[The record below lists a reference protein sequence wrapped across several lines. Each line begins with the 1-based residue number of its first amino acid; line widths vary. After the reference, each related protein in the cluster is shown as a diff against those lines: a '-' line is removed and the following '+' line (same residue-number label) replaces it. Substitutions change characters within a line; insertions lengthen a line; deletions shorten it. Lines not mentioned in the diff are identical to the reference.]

1 METIKSKIDSRG
13 ISFLQFLI
21 IFICFF
27 LNIIDGMDVLVISY
41 TAPVIASSWDISFET
56 LGVVFSSGVFGMAVG
71 ALLLAPYADNIGR
84 KKIILIS
91 TIIISIGILLT
102 GFSENIYHL
111 IFLRFL
117 SGVGIGTMLAS
128 TVSLVSEYTPN
139 RSRDF
144 WVSFILAGYPLG
156 AILAG
161 YLSNYILKYYSWQN
175 VYIIFGLISIFFI
188 PIIYFFL
195 LESIDFLIKNQPKN
209 ALSRINLILKKLH
222 FSKIELL
229 PSKTNVSNK
238 IPVNSLFQVRYL
250 NSTIKLWTAFF
261 FSFACLYF
269 LISWIPK
276 MVTELGLS
284 LELGIYSGTV
294 FNIGAFFGIVTQG
307 YFSSK
312 FGLKKIIS
320 IFLILTFI
328 IMTQIQHFFGSDCM
342 LLIFGVLGFTIQGG
356 FVGLYSVAARIYP
369 TEFRTTGVGWG
380 IGAGRLGAV
389 LAPMVAGILIGTGL
403 SIAMNFIIFA
413 IPALIAAL
421 ITYKISISD

>member
-1 METIKSKIDSRG
+1 METITSKIDSSN

-41 TAPVIASSWDISFET
+41 TAPVIASSWDISFEA
-56 LGVVFSSGVFGMAVG
+56 LGVVFSSGVLGMAIG
-71 ALLLAPYADNIGR
+71 ALLLAPYADKIGR

-102 GFSENIYHL
+102 GFSANIYHL

-117 SGVGIGTMLAS
+117 SGIGIGTMLAS

-144 WVSFILAGYPLG
+144 WVSFILAGYPIG

-161 YLSNYILKYYSWQN
+161 YLSNYILKYYSWEV
-175 VYIIFGLISIFFI
+175 VYIIFGIISIFFI

-195 LESIDFLIKNQPKN
+195 LESVDFLLKNQPKN
-209 ALSRINLILKKLH
+209 ALSRVNLILKKLD
-222 FSKIELL
+222 FSKIDSL
-229 PSKTNVSNK
+229 PNKVNLASK
-238 IPVNSLFQVRYL
+238 IPVNSLFQAKHID
-250 NSTIKLWTAFF
+250 STIKLWTAFF

-294 FNIGAFFGIVTQG
+294 FNIGAFFGIVAQG

-320 IFLILTFI
+320 IFLIVTFI
-328 IMTQIQHFFGSDCM
+328 IMTQIQHFFGSDWM

-389 LAPMVAGILIGTGL
+389 LGPLVAGILIGTGI
-403 SIAMNFIIFA
+403 SISMNFIIFA

-421 ITYKISISD
+421 VTYMISIAN

>member
-1 METIKSKIDSRG
+1 METIKSKIDSRN
-13 ISFLQFLI
+13 ISFFQYLI

-56 LGVVFSSGVFGMAVG
+56 LGVVFSSGVLGMAIG
-71 ALLLAPYADNIGR
+71 ALLLAPYADKIGR
-84 KKIILIS
+84 KKIILMS

-102 GFSENIYHL
+102 GFSKNIYHL

-117 SGVGIGTMLAS
+117 SGIGIGTMLAS

-144 WVSFILAGYPLG
+144 WVSFILAGYPIG

-161 YLSNYILKYYSWQN
+161 YLSNYILKYYSWEV

-195 LESIDFLIKNQPKN
+195 LESVDFLIKNQPKN
-209 ALSRINLILKKLH
+209 ALSRVNLILKKLDL
-222 FSKIELL
+222 SKIKIL
-229 PSKTNVSNK
+229 PSKINVGSK
-238 IPVNSLFQVRYL
+238 IPVNRLFKGKYFD
-250 NSTIKLWTAFF
+250 STIKLWMAFF

-320 IFLILTFI
+320 IFLIFTFL
-328 IMTQIQHFFGSDCM
+328 IMIQIQYFFGSDWM
-342 LLIFGVLGFTIQGG
+342 LLIFGALGFTIQGG

-389 LAPMVAGILIGTGL
+389 LGPLVAGILIGAGI
-403 SIAMNFIIFA
+403 SVSMNFIIFA

-421 ITYKISISD
+421 ITYMIAISD

>member
-1 METIKSKIDSRG
+1 METIKSKIDSSN
-13 ISFLQFLI
+13 ISFLQLLI

-41 TAPVIASSWDISFET
+41 TAPVIASSWDISFKT
-56 LGVVFSSGVFGMAVG
+56 LGIVFSSGVLGMAIG
-71 ALLLAPYADNIGR
+71 ALLLAPYADKIGR

-91 TIIISIGILLT
+91 TFIISIGILLT
-102 GFSENIYHL
+102 GFSVNIYHL

-117 SGVGIGTMLAS
+117 SGIGIGTMLAS

-144 WVSFILAGYPLG
+144 WVSFILAGYPIG

-161 YLSNYILKYYSWQN
+161 YLSNYILKYYSWEV
-175 VYIIFGLISIFFI
+175 VYIIFGIISIFFI

-195 LESIDFLIKNQPKN
+195 LESVDFLLKNQPKN
-209 ALSRINLILKKLH
+209 ALSRVNLILKKLD
-222 FSKIELL
+222 FSKIDSL
-229 PSKTNVSNK
+229 PNKVNLASK
-238 IPVNSLFQVRYL
+238 IPVNSLFQAKHIY
-250 NSTIKLWTAFF
+250 STIKLWTAFF

-320 IFLILTFI
+320 IFLIVTFI
-328 IMTQIQHFFGSDCM
+328 IMTQIQHFFGSDWM

-389 LAPMVAGILIGTGL
+389 LGPLVAGILIGTGI
-403 SIAMNFIIFA
+403 SISMNFIIFA

-421 ITYKISISD
+421 VTYMISIPK

>member
-1 METIKSKIDSRG
+1 METIKSKIDSRN
-13 ISFLQFLI
+13 ISFFQYLI

-56 LGVVFSSGVFGMAVG
+56 LGVVFSSGVLGMAIG
-71 ALLLAPYADNIGR
+71 ALLLAPYADKIGR
-84 KKIILIS
+84 KKIILMS

-102 GFSENIYHL
+102 GFSKNIYHL

-117 SGVGIGTMLAS
+117 SGIGIGTMLAS

-144 WVSFILAGYPLG
+144 WVSFILAGYPIG

-161 YLSNYILKYYSWQN
+161 YLSNYILKYYSWEV

-195 LESIDFLIKNQPKN
+195 LESVDFLIKNQPKN
-209 ALSRINLILKKLH
+209 ALSRVNLILKKLD
-222 FSKIELL
+222 FSKIDFL
-229 PSKTNVSNK
+229 PSKINIGSKT
-238 IPVNSLFQVRYL
+238 PVNSLFQTKYID
-250 NSTIKLWTAFF
+250 STIKLWTAFF

-320 IFLILTFI
+320 IFLIFTFL
-328 IMTQIQHFFGSDCM
+328 IMTQIQHFFGSDWM
-342 LLIFGVLGFTIQGG
+342 LLIFGALGFTIQGG

-389 LAPMVAGILIGTGL
+389 LGPLVAGILIGAGI
-403 SIAMNFIIFA
+403 SVSMNFIIFA

-421 ITYKISISD
+421 ITYMIAISD

>member
-1 METIKSKIDSRG
+1 MDTIKSKIDSSN
-13 ISFLQFLI
+13 ISFFQYLI

-41 TAPVIASSWDISFET
+41 TAPVIASSWDISFKA
-56 LGVVFSSGVFGMAVG
+56 LGVVFSSGVLGMAIG
-71 ALLLAPYADNIGR
+71 ALLLAPYADKIGR

-102 GFSENIYHL
+102 GFSVNIYHL

-117 SGVGIGTMLAS
+117 SGIGIGTMLAS

-144 WVSFILAGYPLG
+144 WVSFILAGYPIG

-161 YLSNYILKYYSWQN
+161 YLSNYILKYYSWEV
-175 VYIIFGLISIFFI
+175 VYIIFGIISIFFI

-195 LESIDFLIKNQPKN
+195 LESVDFLLKNQPKN
-209 ALSRINLILKKLH
+209 ALSRVNLILKKLD
-222 FSKIELL
+222 FSKIDYL
-229 PSKTNVSNK
+229 PNKVNLASK
-238 IPVNSLFQVRYL
+238 IPVNSLFQSKYID
-250 NSTIKLWTAFF
+250 STIKLWMAFF
-261 FSFACLYF
+261 LSFACLYF

-284 LELGIYSGTV
+284 LQLGIYSGTV

-320 IFLILTFI
+320 IFLIVTCV
-328 IMTQIQHFFGSDCM
+328 IMTQIQHFFGSDWM

-389 LAPMVAGILIGTGL
+389 LGPLVAGVLIGLGIGV
-403 SIAMNFIIFA
+403 SMNFIIFS

-421 ITYKISISD
+421 ITYMISVTD

>member
-1 METIKSKIDSRG
+1 MDTIKSKIDSSN
-13 ISFLQFLI
+13 ISFLQYLI

-27 LNIIDGMDVLVISY
+27 LNIIDGMDVLAISY
-41 TAPVIASSWDISFET
+41 TAPVIASSWDISFEA
-56 LGVVFSSGVFGMAVG
+56 LGVVFSSGVLGMAIG
-71 ALLLAPYADNIGR
+71 ALLLAPYADKIGR

-102 GFSENIYHL
+102 GFSANIYHL

-117 SGVGIGTMLAS
+117 SGIGIGTMLAS

-144 WVSFILAGYPLG
+144 WVSFILAGYPIG

-161 YLSNYILKYYSWQN
+161 YLSNYILKYYSWEV
-175 VYIIFGLISIFFI
+175 VYIIFGIISIFFI

-195 LESIDFLIKNQPKN
+195 LESVDFLLKNQPKN
-209 ALSRINLILKKLH
+209 ALSRVNLILKKLD
-222 FSKIELL
+222 FSKIDYL
-229 PSKTNVSNK
+229 PNKVNLASK
-238 IPVNSLFQVRYL
+238 IPVNSLFQSKYID
-250 NSTIKLWTAFF
+250 STIKLWMAFF

-284 LELGIYSGTV
+284 LQLGIYSGTV

-320 IFLILTFI
+320 IFLIVTCV
-328 IMTQIQHFFGSDCM
+328 IMTQIQHFFGSDWM

-389 LAPMVAGILIGTGL
+389 LGPLVAGVLIGSGIGI
-403 SIAMNFIIFA
+403 SMNFIIFS

-421 ITYKISISD
+421 ITYMISVTD

>member
-1 METIKSKIDSRG
+1 MDTIKSKIDSSN
-13 ISFLQFLI
+13 ISFFQYLI

-41 TAPVIASSWDISFET
+41 TAPVIASSWDISFKA
-56 LGVVFSSGVFGMAVG
+56 LGVVFSSGVLGMAIG
-71 ALLLAPYADNIGR
+71 ALLLAPYADKIGR

-102 GFSENIYHL
+102 GISVNIYHL

-117 SGVGIGTMLAS
+117 SGIGIGTMLAS

-144 WVSFILAGYPLG
+144 WVSFILAGYPIG

-161 YLSNYILKYYSWQN
+161 YLSNYILKYYSWEV
-175 VYIIFGLISIFFI
+175 VYIIFGIISIFFI

-195 LESIDFLIKNQPKN
+195 LESVDFLLKNQPKN
-209 ALSRINLILKKLH
+209 ALSRVNLILKKLD
-222 FSKIELL
+222 FSKIDHL
-229 PSKTNVSNK
+229 PNKVNLASK
-238 IPVNSLFQVRYL
+238 IPVNSLFQSKYID
-250 NSTIKLWTAFF
+250 STIKLWMAFF
-261 FSFACLYF
+261 LSFACLYF

-284 LELGIYSGTV
+284 LQLGIYSGTV

-320 IFLILTFI
+320 IFLIVTCV
-328 IMTQIQHFFGSDCM
+328 IMTQIQHFFGSDWM

-389 LAPMVAGILIGTGL
+389 LGPLVAGVLIGSGIGI
-403 SIAMNFIIFA
+403 SMNFISFS

-421 ITYKISISD
+421 ITYMISVTD

>member
-1 METIKSKIDSRG
+1 
-13 ISFLQFLI
+13 
-21 IFICFF
+21 
-27 LNIIDGMDVLVISY
+27 MDVLVISY
-41 TAPVIASSWDISFET
+41 TAPVIASSWDISFKA

-71 ALLLAPYADNIGR
+71 ALLLAPYADKIGR
-84 KKIILIS
+84 KKIILLS

-102 GFSENIYHL
+102 GFSKNIYHL
-111 IFLRFL
+111 ILLRFL
-117 SGVGIGTMLAS
+117 SGIGIGTMLAS

-161 YLSNYILKYYSWQN
+161 YLSNYILKYYSWED
-175 VYIIFGLISIFFI
+175 VYIAFGLISIFFI

-195 LESIDFLIKNQPKN
+195 LESVDFLLKNQPKN
-209 ALSRINLILKKLH
+209 ALSRVNLILKKLD
-222 FSKIELL
+222 FSKIEFL
-229 PSKTNVSNK
+229 PTKINVGSK
-238 IPVNSLFQVRYL
+238 IPVNSLFQAKYID
-250 NSTIKLWTAFF
+250 STIKLWTAFF

-276 MVTELGLS
+276 IVTELGLS

-320 IFLILTFI
+320 LFLIVTCI
-328 IMTQIQHFFGSDCM
+328 IMTQIQHFFGSDWM
-342 LLIFGVLGFTIQGG
+342 LFIFSVLGFTIQGG
-356 FVGLYSVAARIYP
+356 FVGLYSIAARIYP

-389 LAPMVAGILIGTGL
+389 LGPLVAGVLIGAGI
-403 SIAMNFIIFA
+403 SVSMNFIIFA
-413 IPALIAAL
+413 VAALIAAL
-421 ITYKISISD
+421 ITHMISTSD

>member
-1 METIKSKIDSRG
+1 METIKSKIDTRE
-13 ISFLQFLI
+13 ISFLQFII

-27 LNIIDGMDVLVISY
+27 LNVIDGMDVLVISY
-41 TAPVIASSWDISFET
+41 TAPVIASSWNISFEA

-71 ALLLAPYADNIGR
+71 ALLLAPYADKIGR
-84 KKIILIS
+84 KKIILLS

-102 GFSENIYHL
+102 GFSKNIYHL

-117 SGVGIGTMLAS
+117 SGIGIGTMLAS

-161 YLSNYILKYYSWQN
+161 YLSNYILKYYSWED
-175 VYIIFGLISIFFI
+175 VYIVFGLISIFFI

-195 LESIDFLIKNQPKN
+195 LESVDFLLKNQPKN
-209 ALSRINLILKKLH
+209 ALSRVNLILKKLD
-222 FSKIELL
+222 FSMIEFLPTKIDVG
-229 PSKTNVSNK
+229 SK
-238 IPVNSLFQVRYL
+238 IPVNSLFQAKYID
-250 NSTIKLWTAFF
+250 STIKLWTAFF

-276 MVTELGLS
+276 IVTELGLS

-320 IFLILTFI
+320 LFLIVTCI
-328 IMTQIQHFFGSDCM
+328 IMTQIQHFFGSDWM

-356 FVGLYSVAARIYP
+356 FVGLYSIAARMYP

-389 LAPMVAGILIGTGL
+389 LGPLVAGVLIGAGL
-403 SIAMNFIIFA
+403 SVSMNFIIFA
-413 IPALIAAL
+413 IAALIAAL
-421 ITYKISISD
+421 ITHMISISD

>member
-1 METIKSKIDSRG
+1 
-13 ISFLQFLI
+13 
-21 IFICFF
+21 
-27 LNIIDGMDVLVISY
+27 MDVLVISY
-41 TAPVIASSWDISFET
+41 TAPVIASSWNISFET
-56 LGVVFSSGVFGMAVG
+56 LGIVFSSGVFGMAIG
-71 ALLLAPYADNIGR
+71 ALSLAPYADKIGR
-84 KKIILIS
+84 KKIILVS
-91 TIIISIGILLT
+91 AIIISIGIFLT

-117 SGVGIGTMLAS
+117 SGIGIGTMLAS

-144 WVSFILAGYPLG
+144 WVSFILAGYPVG

-161 YLSNYILKYYSWQN
+161 YLSNYILKYYSWEY
-175 VYIIFGLISIFFI
+175 VYIIFGLFSIFFI

-195 LESIDFLIKNQPKN
+195 LESIDFLIKNQPRN
-209 ALSRINLILKKLH
+209 SLSRINLIMKKLN
-222 FSKIELL
+222 FSKIQLL
-229 PSKTNVSNK
+229 PSKIIESNK
-238 IPVNSLFQVRYL
+238 IPVNRLFKTKYIG
-250 NSTIKLWTAFF
+250 STIKLWTAFF

-320 IFLILTFI
+320 IFLILTSI
-328 IMTQIQHFFGSDCM
+328 IMTQIHYFFGSDLM
-342 LLIFGVLGFTIQGG
+342 LLIFGFLGFTIQGG

-389 LAPMVAGILIGTGL
+389 IGPLMAGFLIGTGV
-403 SIAMNFIIFA
+403 SISTNFMIFA

-421 ITYKISISD
+421 ITYMISISD

>member
-1 METIKSKIDSRG
+1 
-13 ISFLQFLI
+13 
-21 IFICFF
+21 
-27 LNIIDGMDVLVISY
+27 MDVLVISY
-41 TAPVIASSWDISFET
+41 TAPVIASSWDISFKA

-71 ALLLAPYADNIGR
+71 ALLLAPYADKIGR
-84 KKIILIS
+84 KKIILLS

-102 GFSENIYHL
+102 GFSKNIYHL
-111 IFLRFL
+111 ILLRFL
-117 SGVGIGTMLAS
+117 SGIGIGTMLAS

-161 YLSNYILKYYSWQN
+161 YLSNYILKYYSWED
-175 VYIIFGLISIFFI
+175 VYIAFGLISIFFI

-195 LESIDFLIKNQPKN
+195 LESVDFLLKNQPKN
-209 ALSRINLILKKLH
+209 ALSRVNLILKKLD
-222 FSKIELL
+222 FSKIEFL
-229 PSKTNVSNK
+229 PTKINVGSK
-238 IPVNSLFQVRYL
+238 IPVNSLFQAKYID
-250 NSTIKLWTAFF
+250 STIKLWTAFF

-276 MVTELGLS
+276 IVTELGLS

-320 IFLILTFI
+320 LFLIVTCI
-328 IMTQIQHFFGSDCM
+328 IMTQIQHFFGSDWM
-342 LLIFGVLGFTIQGG
+342 LFIFSVLGFTIQGG
-356 FVGLYSVAARIYP
+356 FVGLYSIAARIYP

-389 LAPMVAGILIGTGL
+389 LGPLVAGVLIGAGI
-403 SIAMNFIIFA
+403 SISMNFIIFA
-413 IPALIAAL
+413 VAALIAAL
-421 ITYKISISD
+421 FTHIISISD

>member
-238 IPVNSLFQVRYL
+238 IPVNSLFHAKYL

-328 IMTQIQHFFGSDCM
+328 IMTQIQHFFGSDWM